1 MPAGV
6 LAGIVTTPVFVSKV
20 GTLPPLIGVAGTTLV
35 IVTVPPDP
43 AVGLVPPKLSL
54 SSTLIVV

>member
-1 MPAGV
+1 MFG
-6 LAGIVTTPVFVSKV
+6 SKV
-20 GTLPPLIGVAGTTLV
+20 GTLPPLIGVAPVTLV
-35 IVTVPPDP
+35 IVTVPPAP

>member
-1 MPAGV
+1 M
-6 LAGIVTTPVFVSKV
+6 AGIVTLPSLGFKT